1 MLVLCPLNSHAHRE
15 ISNPL
20 ILNIFQILETTAVS
34 LFGFHLLRFSWFCQF
49 CEYSFTSFALRKS
62 FWLHIK
68 HLTESLPWPLAPGLG
83 PPLSQALMAPMSA
96 LTHSPECAGS
106 HPPARWATESSSCA
120 YLFTLWALVS
130 IITSDTQLVHI
141 KYFLDLW
148 INEWSNMNRK
158 YKSVQGHL
166 SKNNEII
173 YSIGHLLK
181 LRVN

>member
-20 ILNIFQILETTAVS
+20 MLNIFQNLETTAVS

-120 YLFTLWALVS
+120 YLFTLSALVS
-130 IITSDTQLVHI
+130 IITSDTQWCSLNTS
-141 KYFLDLW
+141 W
-148 INEWSNMNRK
+148 IYELMNDQIWILNISQCK
-158 YKSVQGHL
+158 A
-166 SKNNEII
+166 I
-173 YSIGHLLK
+173 YPRTMRSFI
-181 LRVN
+181 V